1 MTERNVSKMTNDMS
15 EYVNGGEGKVTRW
28 WHPVAAVSLY
38 NSI

>member
-15 EYVNGGEGKVTRW
+15 EYVNGEGKVTRW